1 MSGFRKPM
9 SLLVRGERTVNSCKE
24 RTCGVTGLDRDET
37 VLISV
42 MLLSCDGTEPPP
54 KKSQIRG

>member
-1 MSGFRKPM
+1 MSGFREPI
-9 SLLVRGERTVNSCKE
+9 SLLDLGEWAANSCKE
-24 RTCGVTGLDRDET
+24 RTCGVTGLDRGET

-42 MLLSCDGTEPPP
+42 MLLSCDGIEPPP